1 MKPDCSCLAVAA
13 LLLSAAPAAQ
23 AIDVCA
29 ASDRALVATVL
40 GGAVTKSVPGAP
52 EADKATNSVGA
63 SCVFQRGNDA
73 LVITVTDFKG
83 VADLSK
89 HVTPASVLSDLGMD
103 KGKLADEKIAGIDR
117 AWYASD
123 KEGQQAWVLVKG
135 TRVVMTGSGGNP
147 AKATQ
152 TKDPLKAL
160 AASLIGK

>member
-40 GGAVTKSVPGAP
+40 GGAVTKTVPGAP
-52 EADKATNSVGA
+52 EADKATSSVGA

-83 VADLSK
+83 AADVGK
-89 HVTPASVLSDLGMD
+89 HVTPASVLSDLGITKSCLMVLPGRDETVQRAGRNLPALKDAFAANINVYDILRAD
-103 KGKLADEKIAGIDR
+103 KLLLTKDAVMAIQEV
-117 AWYASD
+117 YAS
-123 KEGQQAWVLVKG
+123 
-135 TRVVMTGSGGNP
+135 
-147 AKATQ
+147 
-152 TKDPLKAL
+152 
-160 AASLIGK
+160 